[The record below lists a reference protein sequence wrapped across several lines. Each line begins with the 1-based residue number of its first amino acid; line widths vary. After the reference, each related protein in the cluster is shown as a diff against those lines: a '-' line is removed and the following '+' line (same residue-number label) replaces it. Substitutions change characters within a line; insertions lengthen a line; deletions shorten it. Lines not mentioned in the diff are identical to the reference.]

1 MTRRFGMIRFY
12 KDDMDPWQDQ
22 ERLIVLLFDSAIE
35 NMKLAIKALDENDY
49 KAKSCYINN
58 AQSIINQLDKFLDME
73 DGGKLAINLRRLYHF
88 INDNLSNADIE
99 YDSQLIRDA
108 LTLTEKLNKKWKVV
122 MLR

>member
-1 MTRRFGMIRFY
+1 MIRFY

-35 NMKLAIKALDENDY
+35 YMKLAIKALDENDY
-49 KAKSCYINN
+49 NAKSCYINK
-58 AQSIINQLDKFLDME
+58 AQSIINQLDEFLDME

-99 YDSQLIRDA
+99 CDSQLIRDA